1 MSQTKRTISII
12 GGGITGL
19 AAAYRAQTLLPDFN
33 IILIESSDRL
43 GGVLQ
48 SEQVD
53 GYVIEKSAD
62 MFTTDPPDALRLCE
76 TLGIA
81 DDIIT
86 TTPTK
91 DRAFVATSDSI
102 HPVPRGFS
110 LMSPGDLDAISK
122 TPLLDDA
129 AKQRFF
135 KEQNVEASDWSVDE
149 SLESFAVR
157 RFGKSTFDHLIQP
170 LVSGI
175 YTADPKKL
183 SMKATMARFVD
194 MELTHRSLIRAA
206 ANSKQATTD
215 REASGARYGLFR
227 APKQG
232 IGALVE
238 RLEQA
243 ISNVDIQ
250 TNTRVDSISKTGENW
265 SIKIHQVDSG
275 SGPLAAE
282 SPSAKSASAES
293 PSELS
298 VDAVL
303 LATPA
308 RVSAHLL
315 RSVDDSLGQALSTI
329 EAASSAIVVLG
340 IDQSQL
346 SKTFDGYGIIVP
358 SILNRNVIAT
368 SFSSNKFSGRAP
380 EGKHLIRCFIGGAM
394 QSDLVDLTDEQL
406 VDIATGELNATLG
419 FSGSPEMSRVYRW
432 RNAMP
437 QYHLGHLDRVDD
449 IDSMV
454 ATHPGLEL
462 AGNSYRGVGI
472 PACIKSGTDA
482 IDRIMETFP
491 VDG

>member
-1 MSQTKRTISII
+1 M
-12 GGGITGL
+12 
-19 AAAYRAQTLLPDFN
+19 
-33 IILIESSDRL
+33 
-43 GGVLQ
+43 
-48 SEQVD
+48 
-53 GYVIEKSAD
+53 
-62 MFTTDPPDALRLCE
+62 
-76 TLGIA
+76 
-81 DDIIT
+81 
-86 TTPTK
+86 
-91 DRAFVATSDSI
+91 
-102 HPVPRGFS
+102 
-110 LMSPGDLDAISK
+110 
-122 TPLLDDA
+122 
-129 AKQRFF
+129 
-135 KEQNVEASDWSVDE
+135 
-149 SLESFAVR
+149 
-157 RFGKSTFDHLIQP
+157 
-170 LVSGI
+170 
-175 YTADPKKL
+175 
-183 SMKATMARFVD
+183 
-194 MELTHRSLIRAA
+194 
-206 ANSKQATTD
+206 
-215 REASGARYGLFR
+215 
-227 APKQG
+227 
-232 IGALVE
+232 
-238 RLEQA
+238 
-243 ISNVDIQ
+243 
-250 TNTRVDSISKTGENW
+250 
-265 SIKIHQVDSG
+265 
-275 SGPLAAE
+275 
-282 SPSAKSASAES
+282 
-293 PSELS
+293 
-298 VDAVL
+298 